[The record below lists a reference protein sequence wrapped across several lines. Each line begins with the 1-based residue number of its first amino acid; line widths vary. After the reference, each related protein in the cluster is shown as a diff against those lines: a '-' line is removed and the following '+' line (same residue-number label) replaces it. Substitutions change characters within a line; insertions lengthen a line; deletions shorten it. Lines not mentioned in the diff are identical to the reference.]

1 MVNDGI
7 NEGEVES
14 SAGLLLGTDAGCA
27 PMLWTRVAR
36 TSIWRCRW
44 SKVAIHSPKAPVEGA
59 GCCVGKG
66 ATVAVAVVN
75 TGGAAEDRAGGAA
88 ENRASA
94 AQGCVPSGVEMGM
107 AA

>member
-7 NEGEVES
+7 SEGEVES

-59 GCCVGKG
+59 GCCAGKG

-75 TGGAAEDRAGGAA
+75 TGGAAEDRA
-88 ENRASA
+88 SV
-94 AQGCVPSGVEMGM
+94 AQGCVPSGVEMGT